1 MDNNWRKDGLSTK
14 MFHSKTL
21 HQIIDQKRF
30 TKKNSPE
37 SQSPS
42 WRSFL
47 PPLLSLQSRFFLSYF
62 SALSENKNQRNR
74 NFHESFKNFFFFF
87 FFSSSNRKTTNF
99 CSNGVTKFFAAHRW
113 RRRSRSKD
121 LSHSKPDGRSLENIS
136 ARFGRRPLT
145 SDSTR
150 CDAIP
155 PKFDFHVSVSVS
167 VDVRCRKTSVYFRS
181 KHIWKKVRRKNVR
194 PWTAA
199 KRLQAG
205 WKPGGRG
212 FEFSPGLLSSFKS
225 YQAWPI
231 YLNSGG

>member
-1 MDNNWRKDGLSTK
+1 
-14 MFHSKTL
+14 MFLSKTL

-47 PPLLSLQSRFFLSYF
+47 SLLLLSLQSRFFLSYF
-62 SALSENKNQRNR
+62 SASKENKNQRNG
-74 NFHESFKNFFFFF
+74 NFHESFKNFFFV

-99 CSNGVTKFFAAHRW
+99 CSNVVTKFFAAHRR

-121 LSHSKPDGRSLENIS
+121 LSHSKPSGRSLENIS

-150 CDAIP
+150 CDPIP

-167 VDVRCRKTSVYFRS
+167 VSVSADVRCRKTSVYFRS
-181 KHIWKKVRRKNVR
+181 KHIWKKNEK
-194 PWTAA
+194 
-199 KRLQAG
+199 
-205 WKPGGRG
+205 
-212 FEFSPGLLSSFKS
+212 EEC
-225 YQAWPI
+225 
-231 YLNSGG
+231 